1 MLFPT
6 TNCSLL
12 AKVKNNMKN
21 KYKRIRS
28 ACISLLWLMV
38 FAISLTRLLDI
49 AIPDVV
55 IRILGVVC
63 LVTIPV
69 LFYST
74 NKMYKK

>member
-1 MLFPT
+1 
-6 TNCSLL
+6 
-12 AKVKNNMKN
+12 MKN

>member
-1 MLFPT
+1 
-6 TNCSLL
+6 
-12 AKVKNNMKN
+12 MKN
-21 KYKRIRS
+21 KYRKIRS

-69 LFYST
+69 LFDST

>member
-1 MLFPT
+1 
-6 TNCSLL
+6 
-12 AKVKNNMKN
+12 MKN
-21 KYKRIRS
+21 KYRKIRS

>member
-1 MLFPT
+1 
-6 TNCSLL
+6 
-12 AKVKNNMKN
+12 MKN

-63 LVTIPV
+63 LVTIPI

>member
-1 MLFPT
+1 
-6 TNCSLL
+6 
-12 AKVKNNMKN
+12 MKN
-21 KYKRIRS
+21 KYRKIRS

-49 AIPDVV
+49 VIPDVV